1 MEDYPGEGYTDQE
14 EHQDNFLD
22 EQREMWEE
30 QTGGNYPAARKPES
44 LFSLFKKV
52 WRTPDSSKVANLE
65 KTEIG
70 DLGISVRDAQNIS
83 SFSKFLGHKGV
94 SDYFRNVGEITLA
107 TSMSRKG
114 WFVELFVTSKKF
126 AHKGS
131 LGNLEGQTSQQQA
144 KQKWR
149 IFAPKQTPIT
159 EQ

>member
-1 MEDYPGEGYTDQE
+1 MEDYPDAEYTEQE
-14 EHQDNFLD
+14 EYQDNFLD

-30 QTGGNYPAARKPES
+30 QTGGNYPAARRVES

-52 WRTPDSSKVANLE
+52 WRTSDSSKVANLE
-65 KTEIG
+65 KQEIG

-83 SFSKFLGHKGV
+83 SFSRFLGHGGV
-94 SDYFRNVGEITLA
+94 STYFKNIGEITLA

-126 AHKGS
+126 AHKGVS
-131 LGNLEGQTSQQQA
+131 SNLPSQQPG

-149 IFAPKQTPIT
+149 IFSPKDTPAT
-159 EQ
+159 E